1 MFTQSSCKSGANHS
15 NVTLA
20 FSIIKCGQFV
30 DEVVCVA
37 GSQISSKWMPWVT
50 VLLRNYRKQSES

>member
-20 FSIIKCGQFV
+20 FNIIKCGQFV

-37 GSQISSKWMPWVT
+37 GAVPDLFQMDALGNSAPQELS
-50 VLLRNYRKQSES
+50 